1 VADGETSGAGPEVVP
16 PDVTVGIVAAPALPD
31 GLAGDCARDLRGE
44 LGTRHP
50 EVHWHFRLVHDAL
63 VAPPAGDG
71 ELVAAARRRLL
82 DGDWDLAIVLT
93 DLPLGAALRPVVAHA
108 SPLHGV
114 AVLSVPALG
123 TVALRHRAREAL
135 LRLVGVLLG
144 EARDAGPGARAARA
158 RSARITRRLREL
170 ASEVDEQAQAVVF
183 TTRVLTGHLGLLLGM
198 VRANRPW
205 QLARGLSRA
214 LVAAGAAG
222 AFALVTPDLWRIAD
236 VLGWQRLGA
245 VTVLSVTALTVT
257 LVLGAQLWERADR
270 RGVRQQVVL
279 FNLATSATVLTGV
292 VALYAALFGLSLL
305 AALLLVVPRLLAEE
319 LAHPVALRDYL
330 DVAWLTSSLATVGG
344 ALGAGLE
351 SDEAVR
357 RAAYTY
363 RTSTATESEAAGRP
377 GIGTSTDVALGPLEP
392 GMEEVGADGRDGQET
407 ARDQDR

>member
-1 VADGETSGAGPEVVP
+1 VVP
-16 PDVTVGIVAAPALPD
+16 PHVTVGIIAAPALPD
-31 GLAGDCARDLRGE
+31 GLAADCVRDLRRE

-50 EVHWHFRLVHDAL
+50 EVQWRLRMICDAL
-63 VAPPAGDG
+63 VAPPADDG
-71 ELVAAARRRLL
+71 EIIAAARRRLL
-82 DGDWDLAIVLT
+82 DGDWDLVIVLT
-93 DLPLGAALRPVVAHA
+93 ELPLRVALRPVVAHA

-123 TVALRHRAREAL
+123 TVALRQRAHDAL

-144 EARDAGPGARAARA
+144 ETRDAGSGARAGRA
-158 RSARITRRLREL
+158 RSARITRRLRQL
-170 ASEVDEQAQAVVF
+170 ASEVDEQAQAVSF

-222 AFALVTPDLWRIAD
+222 IFALVTPDVWRIAD
-236 VLGWQRLGA
+236 VFGWERLGA
-245 VTVLSVTALTVT
+245 LTVLSVMALTVT

-270 RGVRQQVVL
+270 RAVRQQVVL

-292 VALYAALFGLSLL
+292 VALYAALLALSLL
-305 AALLLVVPRLLAEE
+305 AALLLVVPRLLADT
-319 LAHPVALRDYL
+319 LGHPVAFRDYL
-330 DVAWLTSSLATVGG
+330 DVVWLTSSLATVGG

-363 RTSTATESEAAGRP
+363 RTNPATESEAAG
-377 GIGTSTDVALGPLEP
+377 LGR
-392 GMEEVGADGRDGQET
+392 RDGQET
-407 ARDQDR
+407 TR